1 MSEGL
6 LFLFIFSAIFIAR
19 IVFATMFFHAVL
31 PDSDRCPECDTPTL
45 RVKSRGW
52 NLLMPWFRTSWCY
65 DCGWRGLLRH
75 GHLTPSTTVL
85 PKRERPTVRRDD

>member
-6 LFLFIFSAIFIAR
+6 LFLIIFSAIFIAR
-19 IVFATMFFHAVL
+19 LVFATMFFHAVL
-31 PDSDRCPECDTPTL
+31 PNSDRCPECNTPTL

-75 GHLTPSTTVL
+75 GHLTEPAAVP
-85 PKRERPTVRRDD
+85 PKRESTRAPKS

>member
-1 MSEGL
+1 MSDGWM
-6 LFLFIFSAIFIAR
+6 FLIIFTVIFVAR

-45 RVKSRGW
+45 RVHSRGW

-65 DCGWRGLLRH
+65 ACGWRGLLRH
-75 GHLTPSTTVL
+75 GHLTAAPATLPS
-85 PKRERPTVRRDD
+85 KVRSHRR

>member
-6 LFLFIFSAIFIAR
+6 LFLIIFSAIFIAR

-31 PDSDRCPECDTPTL
+31 PNSDRCPECDTPTL

-75 GHLTPSTTVL
+75 GHLTDPPAVL
-85 PKRERPTVRRDD
+85 PKRERTRAPKS

>member
-6 LFLFIFSAIFIAR
+6 LFLIIFSAIFIAR

-31 PDSDRCPECDTPTL
+31 PNSDRCPECDTPTL

-75 GHLTPSTTVL
+75 GHLTESPAVL
-85 PKRERPTVRRDD
+85 LKRERTRAPKS